1 MPKPRVAVALF
12 HEAADASR
20 PTAQLLKGCP

>member
-12 HEAADASR
+12 HEVFDALL
-20 PTAQLLKGCP
+20 PEAQSFEGCL

>member
-12 HEAADASR
+12 HERAGTS
-20 PTAQLLKGCP
+20 PLTAQLLKGCP

>member
-12 HEAADASR
+12 HEVSGTS
-20 PTAQLLKGCP
+20 PLTAQLLKGCP

>member
-12 HEAADASR
+12 HEVFDASL
-20 PTAQLLKGCP
+20 PVAQSFEGCL

>member
-12 HEAADASR
+12 HEAIGTLR
-20 PTAQLLKGCP
+20 PAVQLLRGRA